1 MSDEGEVC
9 EEGAFVLP
17 TGGINPQM
25 ARRYEVRPKLCNSN
39 ATYTSLE
46 ERGIPSRPLDMQQ
59 RHFFYFALS
68 TEFRPHVER
77 DQIFR
82 SSQKYKDLL
91 PSLFLQWIA
100 IKGVHLAGCDWQ

>member
-1 MSDEGEVC
+1 M
-9 EEGAFVLP
+9 L
-17 TGGINPQM
+17 
-25 ARRYEVRPKLCNSN
+25 N

-46 ERGIPSRPLDMQQ
+46 EEGITSSPLDMQQ

-82 SSQKYKDLL
+82 SSQMKDLL
-91 PSLFLQWIA
+91 PSLLFIRLGLKDKA
-100 IKGVHLAGCDWQ
+100 KSNLSVVSSGL